1 MRKNK
6 DRGERMMMKGRPLS
20 GRTFIGDLSDETAF
34 ELKDTQSWYS
44 LKGVSEDIYVHNKK
58 KMYDIDHSKEWRIKI
73 ILKFYIFVYKTQCG
87 ELISRFTLASAKC

>member
-6 DRGERMMMKGRPLS
+6 DRGERVMMKGRPLS

-44 LKGVSEDIYVHNKK
+44 LKGVSEDIYMYTIKKNVWYRPQQGMENKN
-58 KMYDIDHSKEWRIKI
+58 YFKI
-73 ILKFYIFVYKTQCG
+73 LYIC
-87 ELISRFTLASAKC
+87 L